1 MDGLKDDQLE
11 LLQVLRTKDE
21 GLTRSLLNSKE
32 RSLGWKEDQ
41 ITLSMLKISQRE
53 FFLDTPLSKRATSA
67 STKATVIQ
75 FPIKV
80 THAINAHKIQG
91 QTLSNPFTLDIKSIF
106 DDAQNVKESTGRT
119 GWNE

>member
-1 MDGLKDDQLE
+1 
-11 LLQVLRTKDE
+11 
-21 GLTRSLLNSKE
+21 
-32 RSLGWKEDQ
+32 
-41 ITLSMLKISQRE
+41 MLKISQRE

-80 THAINAHKIQG
+80 THAIKAHKIQG
-91 QTLSNPFTLDIKSIF
+91 QTISNPFTLDIKSIF

-119 GWNE
+119 G